1 MKLVTI
7 IGARPQII
15 KAAALSRAIRNH
27 YADQIQEVIVHTG
40 QHYDDNMSQVFF
52 DELQIPRPDY
62 NLHVGSASHGVQTA
76 HMTEGIEALL
86 IKEQPD
92 FIVLYGDTNSTL
104 AGAVAAA
111 KIHVPIVHIE
121 AGLRSFNKSMPEEIN
136 RIVCDHCST
145 LLFTPT
151 KAGLEN
157 LKREGFPVDESGV
170 STLRRAQGSTTAAP
184 TIDNPKV
191 YHCGDIMYDNS
202 LHFADIA
209 EEKTDILQRLE
220 LVGKP
225 FILATIHRDSNTD
238 HPERLNAIFDAL
250 IELSKENQIVLPLHP
265 RTAKL
270 LKTNLS
276 NEKQALVFSS
286 ANIKLIPPV
295 SFLEMIALERHAQ
308 LVMTDSGGVQKEAYF
323 FKKPCIILRPETEW
337 VEIVQT
343 GNAILADA
351 DGSRIMKAWQH
362 FKNNPPTTFPEIFG
376 DGHAAEFMLE
386 QMLKA

>member
-1 MKLVTI
+1 MKPKTPMKLVTV

-40 QHYDDNMSQVFF
+40 QHYDDNMSQIFF

-62 NLHVGSASHGVQTA
+62 NLHVGSASHGIQTA
-76 HMTEGIEALL
+76 RMTEGIEALL

-111 KIHVPIVHIE
+111 KIHVPIAHIE
-121 AGLRSFNKSMPEEIN
+121 AGLRSFNKAMPEEIN

-145 LLFTPT
+145 LLFSPT
-151 KAGLEN
+151 LAGIEN
-157 LKREGFPVDESGV
+157 LKREGFPMNNDG
-170 STLRRAQGSTTAAP
+170 P
-184 TIDNPKV
+184 YTIDNPKV

-202 LHFADIA
+202 LHFAEVA
-209 EEKTDILQRLE
+209 EQKTDIIQRLE
-220 LVGKP
+220 LANRP

-238 HPERLNAIFDAL
+238 HSKRLSAIFKAL
-250 IELSKENQIVLPLHP
+250 IQLSKECQIVLPLHP

-270 LKTNLS
+270 LKTNL
-276 NEKQALVFSS
+276 NESLQKQITDST
-286 ANIKLIPPV
+286 NISLIPPV

-308 LVMTDSGGVQKEAYF
+308 LVITDSGGVQKEAYF
-323 FKKPCIILRPETEW
+323 FKKPDIILRPETEW
-337 VEIVQT
+337 IEIVET
-343 GNAILADA
+343 GNAILANA
-351 DGSRIMKAWQH
+351 DESRIMQVWQH
-362 FKNNPPTTFPEIFG
+362 FKDNPPTVFPEIFG
-376 DGHAAEFMLE
+376 DGHVAEFMLE
-386 QMLKA
+386 QILLTNTTK

>member
-1 MKLVTI
+1 MKIITI

-15 KAAALSRAIRNH
+15 KAAALSRAINTH
-27 YADQIQEVIVHTG
+27 YTDRIQEIIVHTG

-52 DELQIPRPDY
+52 DELGIPHPDY

-76 HMTEGIEALL
+76 RMTEGIEALL

-145 LLFTPT
+145 LLFSPT
-151 KAGLEN
+151 FAGIEN
-157 LKREGFPVDESGV
+157 LKREGFPINNEG
-170 STLRRAQGSTTAAP
+170 P
-184 TIDNPKV
+184 YTIDNPKV

-209 EEKTDILQRLE
+209 EQKTDIIQRLE
-220 LVGKP
+220 LAGKP

-238 HPERLNAIFDAL
+238 HPERLNAIFSAL
-250 IELSKENQIVLPLHP
+250 IQLSKECQVVLPLHP
-265 RTAKL
+265 RTSKL
-270 LKTNLS
+270 LKTNLD
-276 NEKQALVFSS
+276 EALQKQLFASER
-286 ANIKLIPPV
+286 IHLIPPV

-337 VEIVQT
+337 VEIVET

-351 DGSRIMKAWQH
+351 DENRIMEAWTH
-362 FKNNPPTTFPEIFG
+362 FKDNPPTVFPEIFG

-386 QMLKA
+386 QILRTNATN